1 MSAYFPKPKSL
12 GANVKVELDLFN
24 YVTKTNLKNSKGVDT
39 LSFAKKTDLTH
50 LKSDVDKLDINK
62 LKNVPSNIGNLKSKV
77 DKLRVD
83 KLVLVTVD
91 FSKLSDVVKNN
102 VIKKDLYNAKIK
114 NIEVKIRDITNL
126 ALILLLMLK

>member
-1 MSAYFPKPKSL
+1 M
-12 GANVKVELDLFN
+12 
-24 YVTKTNLKNSKGVDT
+24 
-39 LSFAKKTDLTH
+39 
-50 LKSDVDKLDINK
+50 
-62 LKNVPSNIGNLKSKV
+62 KSKV